1 MPPSLV
7 PLSLAIQAA
16 GATDIGRAR
25 THNEDTVLLRH
36 DMQLFIVADGAG
48 GHNAGNVASALATTS
63 IANFFENTQKET
75 ESLPEYDAFG
85 FSTSA
90 RRLARA
96 MQRANRDIIDI
107 AKSSMRHRGMGTTVV
122 AGSMRRDLA

>member
-25 THNEDTVLLRH
+25 KHNEDAVLLRH
-36 DMQLFIVADGAG
+36 DLGLYIVADGAG

-63 IANFFENTQKET
+63 IANFFENTQKDAEA
-75 ESLPEYDAFG
+75 LPTYDDCG
-85 FSTSA
+85 FSTAA
-90 RRLARA
+90 RRMARA
-96 MQRANRDIIDI
+96 IQRANRDILEI
-107 AKSSMRHRGMGTTVV
+107 AKSSMRH
-122 AGSMRRDLA
+122 